1 MINKEHGQ
9 ELGWSSD
16 DDYEDFDDKGLG
28 FDMENNVQ
36 DSSSLPSLLTLA
48 NETTG
53 AQAGTQIGFTVQ
65 PYGLIPVPPI
75 TPVASFTGANPGSI
89 GKCSC

>member
-53 AQAGTQIGFTVQ
+53 AQAGTQIG
-65 PYGLIPVPPI
+65 LIPVPPI